1 MTSMPPDGTDEN
13 GKTLLNV
20 VMSGVAC
27 PERLGDSLFEM
38 DGRDEL
44 VDGSAGQVFVSEKL
58 AGVTRHG
65 TGRTRC

>member
-1 MTSMPPDGTDEN
+1 MPPDGADEN
-13 GKTLLNV
+13 GKMLLKV
-20 VMSGVAC
+20 VMSGAAC

-44 VDGSAGQVFVSEKL
+44 VDGSAGQAFVSDKL

-65 TGRTRC
+65 TGKGRC